1 VISAQT
7 TESVTLTF
15 TLTGVESTLAQVLAD
30 HNSSEEVTVVISDD
44 EHLRHLNNDFR
55 QMDRPTDVL
64 SFELDD
70 PNDPEDAVLGE
81 IYISADRAREQADE
95 AGHTLEAE
103 IHHLAVHGVLHLLG
117 YEHDTDPGYEKMKSM
132 ELRYQESYTTY

>member
-1 VISAQT
+1 VISART
-7 TESVTLTF
+7 TESVTLPF
-15 TLTGVESTLAQVLAD
+15 ALTGVESTLAQALAD
-30 HNSSEEVTVVISDD
+30 HSSTEEVTVVISDD

-70 PNDPEDAVLGE
+70 PNDPEDAFLGE
-81 IYISADRAREQADE
+81 IYISADRAREQADK

-103 IHHLAVHGVLHLLG
+103 IHYLAVHGILHLLG
-117 YEHDTDPGYEKMKSM
+117 YEHDTDSGYKKMKSM
-132 ELRYQESYTTY
+132 EVRYQESYTTH